1 MKTPSLHISKL
12 AEKSSNLYE
21 LITFTD
27 DAKYDLIIY
36 YSFIE
41 TRYGKALIA
50 NTAKGVC
57 YIAFGN
63 KERIL
68 KELIDLFP
76 DANILEQEHKLQE
89 AACALIN
96 NGGYSN
102 KPLPLHIKGTDF
114 QIKVWEALLHIPK
127 GMTTSYQNIARFIG
141 NENSNRAVGS
151 AVGKNP
157 ISCLIPCHR
166 VVRANGNVGEYHWGV
181 ELKQIMIATEAKDI
195 L

>member
-1 MKTPSLHISKL
+1 MKTNAFNIANL
-12 AEKSSNLYE
+12 AENQSNLYE

-27 DAKYDLIIY
+27 DNKSDLKIY
-36 YSFIE
+36 YSLIE

-50 NTAKGVC
+50 NSSKGVC

-76 DANILEQEHKLQE
+76 DANIQEQEHKLQDE
-89 AACALIN
+89 ARFLIN
-96 NGGYSN
+96 NNYHSN
-102 KPLPLHIKGTDF
+102 SPLPLHLKGTAF
-114 QIKVWEALLHIPK
+114 QLKVWEALLHIPHGK
-127 GMTTSYQNIARFIG
+127 TTSYQNIARFIG
-141 NENSNRAVGS
+141 KENSNRAVGS

-181 ELKQIMIATEAKDI
+181 ELKQKMIATEANDI
-195 L
+195 I